1 MIEFTKLGAVHEED
15 PQGFKLGQIQVPVA
29 GIPDQY
35 LCNDDGPLVTDLPIL
50 MQGQSPECGGFSLAT
65 LINFCKKAGASLSG
79 SFTYAFEKTV
89 DGLPTIQGTLISA
102 VGKAG
107 AQAGSCLDTLFP
119 DDGAGNTFVE
129 NPIFS
134 TASPEAVA
142 DGKTRLMGTPFLLD
156 DLSIA
161 GIQQALYQNGAVIL
175 EVQVG
180 KEWWT
185 AANGATSWNAEDI
198 LPIRPPAT
206 VIDSHFI
213 CVIPYD
219 QKNDRLW
226 FPNTWSTEWGK
237 NGWGYLQ
244 SNYAP
249 FIKAGIAFKNIPP
262 SVFKALTMGQIEIAQ
277 QILSDFSAVLKDIA
291 AEAKVATQ

>member
-15 PQGFKLGQIQVPVA
+15 PQGFKLGQIQAPVE
-29 GIPDQY
+29 IPDQY

-65 LINFCKKAGASLSG
+65 LINFFKKTGVPLSG
-79 SFTYAFEKTV
+79 SFAYAFEKTV
-89 DGLPTIQGTLISA
+89 DGLPTVQGTLISA
-102 VGKAG
+102 LGKAG
-107 AQAGSCLDTLFP
+107 NQAGSCLNPLYP
-119 DDGAGNTFVE
+119 DDGTLAEFVT
-129 NPIFS
+129 NPLFS
-134 TASPEAVA
+134 TATPEAIA
-142 DGKTRLMGTPFLLD
+142 DGVKRILGTPFLLD
-156 DLSIA
+156 DLSIG
-161 GIQQALYQNGAVIL
+161 GIQQALYQNGGVIL

-180 KEWWT
+180 NEWWT
-185 AANGATSWNAEDI
+185 AANGGGSWDSAKI

-219 QKNDRLW
+219 KKNDRLW
-226 FPNTWSTEWGK
+226 FPNTWSEEWGQ

-249 FIKAGIAFKNIPP
+249 FIKGGLAFKNIPP
-262 SVFKALTMGQIEIAQ
+262 SVFKALSMGQIEIAQ
-277 QILSDFSAVLKDIA
+277 QILADLEKVVLDIKQELA
-291 AEAKVATQ
+291 NKTA